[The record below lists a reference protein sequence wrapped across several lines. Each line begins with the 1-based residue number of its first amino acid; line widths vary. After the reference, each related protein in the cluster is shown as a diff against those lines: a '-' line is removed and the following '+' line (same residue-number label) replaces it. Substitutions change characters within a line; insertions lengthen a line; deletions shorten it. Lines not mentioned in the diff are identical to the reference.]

1 MIIFNILTTIF
12 GLHQIFFWLYWF
24 QVKEYR
30 LDRFLSSLKEDWRWL
45 VVEQWNLRRWFRPKL
60 TLRSGLTLLL
70 AVAPIPLEFA
80 LLENKFLLFLVF
92 APFQAVL
99 ANIFFA
105 PVFGWLKKRIITQA
119 KRKMAQFKG
128 VVVVITGSFGKS
140 STKELLSWV
149 LSKKFKV
156 VKTAQNHNTLI
167 GVAETILR
175 DLSGDEDFFVVEAG
189 AYKRGEI
196 AEVCALVKPGVGI
209 ITGIGDQ
216 HLDLFG
222 SLENIRKAKY
232 ELFEAIPK
240 YGLKLL
246 AGKDY
251 RVSDLKSLKQNK
263 EFLEFYLGTKKCR
276 VPVLGKALALNIAG
290 AVKAARLLGLSVD
303 EIANALN
310 QFPEGIFYPKLTK
323 ISKDIYLVDDNYSA
337 SLESFLSVLDYL
349 KVYQGFKK
357 IVVTPGIIELGEK
370 SRQDHLM
377 VGKALV
383 FVDKIIVT
391 RANRFKELNRDGKAV
406 LIKDFQKIIQVIK
419 EELKQKTVVLFKG
432 RMPLGL
438 IDAVVEIREKI

>member
-1 MIIFNILTTIF
+1 
-12 GLHQIFFWLYWF
+12 
-24 QVKEYR
+24 
-30 LDRFLSSLKEDWRWL
+30 
-45 VVEQWNLRRWFRPKL
+45 
-60 TLRSGLTLLL
+60 
-70 AVAPIPLEFA
+70 
-80 LLENKFLLFLVF
+80 
-92 APFQAVL
+92 
-99 ANIFFA
+99 
-105 PVFGWLKKRIITQA
+105 
-119 KRKMAQFKG
+119 
-128 VVVVITGSFGKS
+128 
-140 STKELLSWV
+140 
-149 LSKKFKV
+149 
-156 VKTAQNHNTLI
+156 
-167 GVAETILR
+167 
-175 DLSGDEDFFVVEAG
+175 
-189 AYKRGEI
+189 
-196 AEVCALVKPGVGI
+196 
-209 ITGIGDQ
+209 
-216 HLDLFG
+216 
-222 SLENIRKAKY
+222 
-232 ELFEAIPK
+232 
-240 YGLKLL
+240 
-246 AGKDY
+246 
-251 RVSDLKSLKQNK
+251 
-263 EFLEFYLGTKKCR
+263 
-276 VPVLGKALALNIAG
+276 
-290 AVKAARLLGLSVD
+290 LGLSVD